1 MSSDIEI
8 RIDDLKRDAA
18 DAEFTRNGF
27 LLLGTWGTCIAA
39 AFESMPRV
47 QVAGMIIGVGSFA
60 LGIAANLKSVD
71 CTARANGLVDG
82 ERQRI
87 ADTMINVA
95 IGLTKQ

>member
-1 MSSDIEI
+1 MNNDI
-8 RIDDLKRDAA
+8 
-18 DAEFTRNGF
+18 AERVAELQESATKATYFRNGLFMLSSLEF
-27 LLLGTWGTCIAA
+27 LALSFADGMPTEKAA
-39 AFESMPRV
+39 
-47 QVAGMIIGVGSFA
+47 GIIIGVGSFA

-87 ADTMINVA
+87 ADTMMNVA